1 MSNAEKNAE
10 NGLKEK
16 FEAWQ
21 KSMGH
26 CPIRVSAKDM
36 DYQTATIQAQWE
48 GWKAGTDALH
58 GAYCDD
64 LAYQRDRLEK
74 GYYEQVQKLTQRYEF
89 LEKQNA
95 HLIRLI
101 MERNNLYASLYPVQ
115 GED

>member
-1 MSNAEKNAE
+1 MSNAE